1 MLKRI
6 GSIWSNSWIKSVFPN
21 LNESSIVL
29 VNLVS
34 YWFKIS
40 IYLISLRSFLSHS
53 VAYVLGS
60 INREVLNELAIIT
73 EFSKVRESPGRPIDF
88 HFKILLSVVIK
99 LSKSN
104 LVFLISYF
112 QSFLFFSLKFSSA
125 SARYTTKAADNKESN
140 GNFLNSS
147 SIHLVYSI
155 HLIFSP
161 PNFVRRFLAN
171 CNVSFVFLRSDFK
184 LSASYVLVENWL
196 LSSSTLPLR
205 ALSYASHSFNL

>member
-1 MLKRI
+1 M
-6 GSIWSNSWIKSVFPN
+6 
-21 LNESSIVL
+21 
-29 VNLVS
+29 
-34 YWFKIS
+34 
-40 IYLISLRSFLSHS
+40 ISLRSFLNHS

-147 SIHLVYSI
+147 SILLVYSI

-161 PNFVRRFLAN
+161 PNFDRRFLAN
-171 CNVSFVFLRSDFK
+171 CNISFVFLRSDFK
-184 LSASYVLVENWL
+184 LSASYVLVEN
-196 LSSSTLPLR
+196 
-205 ALSYASHSFNL
+205 

>member
-1 MLKRI
+1 MKRI

-40 IYLISLRSFLSHS
+40 IYLISIRSFLSHS

-125 SARYTTKAADNKESN
+125 SSRYTTKAADNKEYN
-140 GNFLNSS
+140 GNF
-147 SIHLVYSI
+147 
-155 HLIFSP
+155 
-161 PNFVRRFLAN
+161 
-171 CNVSFVFLRSDFK
+171 
-184 LSASYVLVENWL
+184 
-196 LSSSTLPLR
+196 
-205 ALSYASHSFNL
+205 